1 MTMAKVAIKDVDLIY
16 EERTDSYPG
25 TDINTNKNPIIT
37 VSSNEV
43 AWLFGIDSTVV
54 EQWVNAGTLTP
65 CSKTPDGIKR
75 FWRKDI
81 AELLIAFGA

>member
-1 MTMAKVAIKDVDLIY
+1 MAMARVGITDVPLIC
-16 EERTDSYPG
+16 EEQTGGYPG
-25 TDINTNKNPIIT
+25 VDNNPIIT

-43 AWLFGIDSTVV
+43 AWLFGIDDTVV
-54 EQWVNAGTLTP
+54 EQWVNARTLTP
-65 CSKTPDGIKR
+65 CSKAPDSIKT